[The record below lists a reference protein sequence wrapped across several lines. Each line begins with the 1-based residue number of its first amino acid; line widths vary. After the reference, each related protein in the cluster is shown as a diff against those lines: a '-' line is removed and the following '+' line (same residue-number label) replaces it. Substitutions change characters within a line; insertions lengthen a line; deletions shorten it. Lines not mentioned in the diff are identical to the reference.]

1 MKKLASTAL
10 LSLSAFALSAQA
22 EPVKFAGVN
31 FGTSVSAVE
40 YDGSITGSADENTDA
55 SSTYSLA
62 FGIKERT
69 FRLYGE
75 GSFENNEFANTSMIT
90 FNADY
95 IYAIPSHNKAS
106 LFAGASMGHATLNW
120 DEDNAVVKSIGLDG
134 ESDDSF
140 VYGAKIGAKYM
151 VIPKAEV
158 EFGYRQIYTS
168 LKSEGS
174 QTLQNGQTDFVDLSV
189 DDTALTYVGVNYAF

>member
-22 EPVKFAGVN
+22 EPVKFAGIS
-31 FGTSVSAVE
+31 FGNTITQIESESAL
-40 YDGSITGSADENTDA
+40 GSSKDDTDA
-55 SSTYSLA
+55 SSTYTAS

-69 FRLYGE
+69 FRLYAE
-75 GSFENNEFANTSMIT
+75 GSFENNEVANTTMIT
-90 FNADY
+90 LNADY
-95 IYAIPSHNKAS
+95 IYAIPAHNKAS

-120 DEDNAVVKSIGLDG
+120 DEDNAGVKAAGLDG

-140 VYGAKIGAKYM
+140 VYGAKVGAKYL

-158 EFGYRQIYTS
+158 ELGFRQIYTS
-168 LKSEGS
+168 LESNE
-174 QTLQNGQTDFVDLSV
+174 QNFSISADES
-189 DDTALTYVGVNYAF
+189 AMTYVGISYEF